1 MNPQPSPRRTGLA
14 LGSGAARGMAHI
26 GVLKALEAG
35 GVKVD
40 VLSGTSFGAFIGA
53 LYAAGVGVAQ
63 MEEVAR
69 GVDWQHLAKLLDPT
83 IPTSG
88 LIDGRKLTRFMAEML
103 PARTFEELKIPLGVV
118 ATDVE
123 TGEAVVIRRGN
134 LLEALRASVAFPGI
148 FTPVPFGE
156 RFLIDGGL
164 LNPVPVDVA
173 YELGAEVVIGV
184 CAIPEVRKRPTETF
198 LPMEGKKEVH
208 PSGLREFLTSQ
219 GVEKIF
225 REILRSNPREKLTQ
239 PSPAPSPRRKPPG
252 IFRIFAQSVAIME
265 NQINAL
271 QLDRNEADLVIRPDL
286 NGITLLEFN
295 RAAEAIRAGELET
308 RARMPEILRLVGG

>member
-1 MNPQPSPRRTGLA
+1 MTPKTLSKKTGLA

-26 GVLKALEAG
+26 GVLKALESG

-40 VLSGTSFGAFIGA
+40 VLSGTSFGAFIAA
-53 LYAAGVGVAQ
+53 LYAAGVTVAQ

-69 GVDWQHLAKLLDPT
+69 GVDWQQLAKLLDPT

-103 PARTFEELKIPLGVV
+103 PARTFEELSIPLGVV

-134 LLEALRASVAFPGI
+134 LLEAIRASVAFPGI
-148 FTPVPFGE
+148 FTPVRFGE

-173 YELGAEVVIGV
+173 YDLGAEVVIGV
-184 CAIPEVRKRPTETF
+184 CAIPEVRKRPAEAF
-198 LPMEGKKEVH
+198 LPLEEKKAS
-208 PSGLREFLTSQ
+208 PAGSLRELLTSQ

-225 REILRSNPREKLTQ
+225 REILRSNNREKPPEEVPQ
-239 PSPAPSPRRKPPG
+239 PGRSRKPPG

-271 QLDRNEADLVIRPDL
+271 QLERNEADLVIRPDL

-295 RAAEAIRAGELET
+295 RAAEAIRAGEKEA
-308 RARMPEILRLVGG
+308 RARLPEILRLIQG